1 MASTGV
7 ANLVNSVI
15 NLAALR
21 EHARKE
27 LIQVLDSVCVPL
39 WVQFANPF

>member
-1 MASTGV
+1 MSGAAS
-7 ANLVNSVI
+7 LVNAVI

-27 LIQVLDSVCVPL
+27 LIDVLDSVCAIFLCIFFVL
-39 WVQFANPF
+39 F